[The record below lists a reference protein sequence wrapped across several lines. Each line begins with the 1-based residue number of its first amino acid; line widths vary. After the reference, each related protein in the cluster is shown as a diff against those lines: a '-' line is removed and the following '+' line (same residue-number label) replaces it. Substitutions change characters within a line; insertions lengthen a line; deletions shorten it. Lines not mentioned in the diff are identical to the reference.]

1 MEPYQIYVGAYIVIF
16 LISKFFKGDEYGDIE
31 SEEIGILD
39 ERDILS
45 SALGTVYQLED

>member
-16 LISKFFKGDEYGDIE
+16 LISKFFQGDDCGDIE
-31 SEEIGILD
+31 SKERGILD

-45 SALGTVYQLED
+45 SALGTMYQLED

>member
-16 LISKFFKGDEYGDIE
+16 LISKFFQGDDCGDIE
-31 SEEIGILD
+31 SEERGILD

-45 SALGTVYQLED
+45 SALGTMYQLED